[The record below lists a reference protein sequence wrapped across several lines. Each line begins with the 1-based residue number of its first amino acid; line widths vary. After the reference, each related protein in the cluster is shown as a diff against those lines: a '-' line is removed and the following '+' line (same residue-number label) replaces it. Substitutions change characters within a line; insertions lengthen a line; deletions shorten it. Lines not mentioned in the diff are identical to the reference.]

1 MSLTQAEAVFAS
13 IHETALNDI
22 VTAFCFHRPRLLFYG
37 SPAFVP
43 ATTVAETQ
51 MDAIGFP
58 GVPGGIQWR
67 VRLTV
72 PRVDLFKQ
80 TDALPPELAL
90 GPNQFSIAL
99 GAEICIECRKI
110 RIDPKPPRPND
121 EGRDNR
127 GPVGAKDD
135 HPLSELT
142 CFRLQVFGVGHL
154 ERVVTGSGA
163 EAIALGLDAIEI
175 IDIAPESL
183 ENFLECLLFMILQA
197 VLADIRIPLDSLSA
211 GFFSVNPTVGPLI
224 EDDQIK
230 ARGLFTVG
238 A

>member
-22 VTAFCFHRPRLLFYG
+22 VTAFCVHRPRLLFYG

-51 MDAIGFP
+51 MNAIAFP

-72 PRVDLFKQ
+72 PRIDLFKQ
-80 TDALPPELAL
+80 TSELPPELAL

-121 EGRDNR
+121 DDRESRDPQANQSKVNTPCSGPGFCESVRLTGNR
-127 GPVGAKDD
+127 SP
-135 HPLSELT
+135 SY
-142 CFRLQVFGVGHL
+142 RLV
-154 ERVVTGSGA
+154 
-163 EAIALGLDAIEI
+163 
-175 IDIAPESL
+175 
-183 ENFLECLLFMILQA
+183 
-197 VLADIRIPLDSLSA
+197 A
-211 GFFSVNPTVGPLI
+211 GFDGAPSARKQQG
-224 EDDQIK
+224 DDQGCDTE
-230 ARGLFTVG
+230 AGQQSSLCGCLPSRLAPRATEPSTR
-238 A
+238 